1 MAENKVKDGN
11 YIMIQSFM
19 VKDLKLKGNE
29 LLVYAI
35 IYGFSQEENCV
46 FSGSLQY
53 LADWTNST
61 KQGIMKCLKSLEEKC
76 LIVKQ
81 SLMVN
86 KVVYSTKFN
95 ASIKQSLTGSIK
107 QSLPNNIVID
117 NKINNKINT
126 RALKHQYGEF
136 KNVLLTD
143 EEVKK
148 LQNDYANDYLQAI
161 EYLSEYIAM
170 KNYKAK
176 SHYLALRKWVFDA
189 LREKRIK
196 EQELNKRE
204 QRVQVDKPKY
214 VYQPKEEKKYCADLD
229 SLYDSI
235 NDLGGF

>member
-1 MAENKVKDGN
+1 MAESKVKDGN

-61 KQGIMKCLKSLEEKC
+61 KQGIMKCLKSLEEKD

-95 ASIKQSLTGSIK
+95 ASIKQSLTDSVK

-117 NKINNKINT
+117 NKEYNT
-126 RALKHQYGEF
+126 KHIYGTY
-136 KNVLLTD
+136 KHIRLTD
-143 EEVKK
+143 NELNK
-148 LQNDYANDYLQAI
+148 LKEQYSNWQELIDYLDEAI
-161 EYLSEYIAM
+161 EM
-170 KNYKAK
+170 KGYKYK
-176 SHYLALRKWVFDA
+176 SHYLAIKKWVVDA
-189 LREKRIK
+189 V
-196 EQELNKRE
+196 NKNKG
-204 QRVQVDKPKY
+204 VNNAKPK
-214 VYQPKEEKKYCADLD
+214 ADG
-229 SLYDSI
+229 SMYANI
-235 NDLGGF
+235 R